1 MAAVAVRHLWTCP
14 PSSQLTGSGQPMH
27 SASVF
32 RRFSYCD
39 SCFAAT
45 RLQIHFVFVT
55 FELILDFI
63 AGFVYAFG
71 VHCTLH
77 HNSAPNHNFLCIK
90 SSITRFGCPVLSGSS
105 RSIAISNLSR
115 SECSSWYYSHPTSPK
130 FIVKCVW
137 CEDNWLDK
145 VRVRTTKW
153 THMLR

>member
-1 MAAVAVRHLWTCP
+1 MAARHICACP
-14 PSSQLTGSGQPMH
+14 LSSQLTGSGQPMH

-39 SCFAAT
+39 SCFAAR

-77 HNSAPNHNFLCIK
+77 HNSVPNHNFLCIK
-90 SSITRFGCPVLSGSS
+90 SSITRFGWQCCPDQADRLPSPIYPDLSVPRGIILIPLAPSLSS
-105 RSIAISNLSR
+105 NASD
-115 SECSSWYYSHPTSPK
+115 
-130 FIVKCVW
+130 VKIIG
-137 CEDNWLDK
+137 L
-145 VRVRTTKW
+145 TK
-153 THMLR
+153 